1 MVNLILFEHY
11 LNNKMLCLYIFI
23 FIFIFIYV
31 LPSAAKSRDIA
42 DFNSAFHLRIFD
54 QGILT
59 FEYLVRISSKI

>member
-11 LNNKMLCLYIFI
+11 LNNKILCLY
-23 FIFIFIYV
+23 IFIFIYV
-31 LPSAAKSRDIA
+31 LPSAAKSKDIA